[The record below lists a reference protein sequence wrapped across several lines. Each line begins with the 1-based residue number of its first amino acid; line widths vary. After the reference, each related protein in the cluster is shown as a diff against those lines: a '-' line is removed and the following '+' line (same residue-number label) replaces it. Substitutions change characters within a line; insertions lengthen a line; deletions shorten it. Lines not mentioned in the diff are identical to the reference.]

1 MVQLLA
7 SKDELAA
14 VIKHF
19 KARVEAESGKRLH
32 MLRTYRGGEFT
43 SVEFGQY
50 CADHDIGATPLRAI
64 LAIAERHGGTA
75 EPDGRRHVKEHDEGQ
90 EDASRVLGQKLKSG
104 SPWAMSELQL
114 KRSLVQESSKKNAV

>member
-1 MVQLLA
+1 
-7 SKDELAA
+7 
-14 VIKHF
+14 
-19 KARVEAESGKRLH
+19 
-32 MLRTYRGGEFT
+32 MLRTYRCGEFT

-90 EDASRVLGQKLKSG
+90 EEANRVLGRKTQKWLTLGDVRVATQKKSCSRKLKEKCG
-104 SPWAMSELQL
+104 LTH
-114 KRSLVQESSKKNAV
+114 SKLC